1 MKLCKI
7 KNGDMVYIVVQMDI
21 SMKENEKKV
30 IKKDKEN
37 GVKE

>member
-1 MKLCKI
+1 
-7 KNGDMVYIVVQMDI
+7 MVYIVVQMDI

-37 GVKE
+37 GVKEQSSEKEFF